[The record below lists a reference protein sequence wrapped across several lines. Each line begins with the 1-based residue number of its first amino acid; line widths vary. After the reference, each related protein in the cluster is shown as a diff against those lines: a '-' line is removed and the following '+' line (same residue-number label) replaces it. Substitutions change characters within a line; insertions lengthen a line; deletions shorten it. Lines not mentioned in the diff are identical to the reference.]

1 VLCGESVEL
10 LRNGG
15 ASQKRPDLVSQES

>member
-15 ASQKRPDLVSQES
+15 ASQKRPDVVSKET